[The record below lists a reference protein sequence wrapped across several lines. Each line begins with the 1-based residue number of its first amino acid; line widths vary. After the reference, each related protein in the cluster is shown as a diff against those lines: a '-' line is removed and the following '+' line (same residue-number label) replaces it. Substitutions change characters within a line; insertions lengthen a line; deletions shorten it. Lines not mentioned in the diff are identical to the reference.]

1 MKNLKIWSL
10 ALALLVAFT
19 SCESGKESGEGGAA
33 KLPFKPIAEAQL
45 AEKLV
50 GVWEITDYAEQPAEF
65 EVSIEFQ
72 ADGSYVLYQRMFNHN
87 YEKLVGTYN
96 LLNAELS
103 GVYTFGTESV
113 DWNNKYT
120 VKIAENPL
128 RLRLVEADGAYAE
141 YKSVESVPAYVT
153 DEAVEYE
160 PTRAAEYFL

>member
-45 AEKLV
+45 A
-50 GVWEITDYAEQPAEF
+50 
-65 EVSIEFQ
+65 
-72 ADGSYVLYQRMFNHN
+72 
-87 YEKLVGTYN
+87 EKLVGTYN

-153 DEAVEYE
+153 DEAVEFE